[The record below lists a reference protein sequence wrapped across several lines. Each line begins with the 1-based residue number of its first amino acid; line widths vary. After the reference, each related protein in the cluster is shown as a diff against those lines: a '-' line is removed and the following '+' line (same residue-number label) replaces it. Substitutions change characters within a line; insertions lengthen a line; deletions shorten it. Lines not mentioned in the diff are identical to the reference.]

1 MKKYLFLI
9 FIIIFFNSCFD
20 NKKEEIK
27 IALTVSLSGKYS
39 SLGNDIYKGFML
51 AFDEIG
57 YSVNGKRISIFAK
70 DDAQNI
76 DINKKNI
83 EFFIKNDF
91 KLIVGNATSSMTK
104 ASIDILKD
112 HPDILLFSPTASGS
126 EFAKKNDNFIRV
138 QVEHSAK
145 RYEKL
150 NRYLIN
156 NSMKDLFFIY
166 DSKNMAH
173 ANDYINI
180 FQKTFIKVGGNP
192 FVASMDL
199 NENREDI
206 VKKLKNISSD
216 IILIVGNSVDSANII
231 QYLRYKGF
239 KQQIICSGWAKT
251 NDFIVYGGKAVEGT
265 IFNTGYDDNS
275 KKESFLNF
283 KKNYKEKYSNDP
295 SVFSAQSY
303 ELATILIRELKK
315 DSRLY
320 NIKERILRTKSYQG
334 LQGDIV
340 FDKYGDVSRDYFLV
354 EVEEARFKE
363 ID

>member
-1 MKKYLFLI
+1 MKKYLFLS
-9 FIIIFFNSCFD
+9 FIIIFFSSCFD

-27 IALTVSLSGKYS
+27 IGFTAGLSGKYS
-39 SLGNDIYKGFML
+39 SLGNDMYSGFML
-51 AFDEIG
+51 ALDEIG
-57 YSVNGKRISIFAK
+57 HSINGKRISIVAK
-70 DDAQNI
+70 DDMQDPNV
-76 DINKKNI
+76 NKKNI

-104 ASIDILKD
+104 VSIDILKD

-150 NRYLIN
+150 NKYLRSK
-156 NSMKDLFFIY
+156 SMKNLFFIY
-166 DSKNMAH
+166 DSKNSIH
-173 ANDYINI
+173 ANDYIKI
-180 FQKTFIKVGGNP
+180 FQKAFIQNGGNP
-192 FVASMDL
+192 FVASVDL

-206 VKKLKNISSD
+206 ARKLKNISSD
-216 IILIVGNSVDSANII
+216 IIFIVGNSVDSANII
-231 QYLRYKGF
+231 QYIRYKGF

-265 IFNTGYDDNS
+265 IMNTGYNENS
-275 KKESFLNF
+275 KNESFLNF
-283 KKNYKEKYSNDP
+283 KKNYKAKYNKEP

-303 ELATILIRELKK
+303 ELATILIKELKK
-315 DSRLY
+315 DFRLY
-320 NIKERILRTKSYQG
+320 NIRERILRTKSYHG

-354 EVEEARFKE
+354 KVEEARFKE